1 MYPTIKMLAP
11 PRRRAGRSRA
21 RGLGR
26 SGEMAAARAQ
36 GAGPRERRRLNE
48 REGRVTRQ
56 EVHPEGDSPQ
66 TFCRPGRWQP
76 ALPVWTSMAPVLP
89 GAWARPAWSW
99 GASSPGPGQ
108 PAVLP
113 PSVQAPV
120 SPHTTLPEHGHP
132 HRGHLPGP
140 QRLALLRPLRCRN
153 VYLEMHKHLQFKVT
167 QRQPLLPQL

>member
-76 ALPVWTSMAPVLP
+76 ALPVWTSRAPVLP
-89 GAWARPAWSW
+89 GAGARPPRAPGSLLFSRLLSRRPSLLTRLSPSTVIHTEATSPAHNDWPCSAPF
-99 GASSPGPGQ
+99 GAGTSTWKCTST
-108 PAVLP
+108 
-113 PSVQAPV
+113 SN
-120 SPHTTLPEHGHP
+120 S
-132 HRGHLPGP
+132 
-140 QRLALLRPLRCRN
+140 
-153 VYLEMHKHLQFKVT
+153 K
-167 QRQPLLPQL
+167 